1 MKRRG
6 GEAFRTRTRC
16 TDRFDRIFRHDRS
29 SIETSLVDVPP
40 PFLLAITMAFWSE
53 SKADAMALDCCRDKR
68 LGCTPACT
76 ISVAIKH
83 VYYPATVI
91 QPGESLML
99 PR

>member
-1 MKRRG
+1 M
-6 GEAFRTRTRC
+6 
-16 TDRFDRIFRHDRS
+16 
-29 SIETSLVDVPP
+29 SLPA
-40 PFLLAITMAFWSE
+40 FLLRGTVVGEGNDGILVE